1 LVLLCTT
8 SGVFAQDPQLFDT
21 TWYVTSIDLDGT
33 NYTTPPINDPIKVGG
48 IVRFLQN
55 PDFFSTY
62 FCDDL
67 LCIAV
72 YDPNENKFDIEDN
85 PMVLNGLCN
94 SAELSLF
101 GSQYNSL
108 FYDDIGMNKSPF
120 TYNLSANGS
129 EILLSITNSEGN
141 TAYYSNQPLSTPD
154 FQPQSVQLFPNP
166 AQGQLTVAAK
176 NATITHS
183 RVFNVQ
189 GQKVMQLNFQ
199 QNEQPIDI
207 SSLQLGVYFLK
218 AESDT
223 GQQFTAKFVKK

>member
-1 LVLLCTT
+1 MVLLCTT

-120 TYNLSANGS
+120 TYNLSTNGS

-154 FQPQSVQLFPNP
+154 FQSQSIQLYPNP
-166 AQGQLTVAAK
+166 VLDNLNIASEVPIRSIHVYDIQGREVY
-176 NATITHS
+176 AT
-183 RVFNVQ
+183 Q
-189 GQKVMQLNFQ
+189 FQ
-199 QNEQPIDI
+199 PGNPTINTEA
-207 SSLQLGVYFLK
+207 LKAGVYFLK
-218 AESDT
+218 AENDT
-223 GQQFTAKFVKK
+223 GQQFTAKFVKR